1 MPGTASVPAIAGW
14 TCDVSVVAACADAS
28 SVGMSSTT
36 FTTSASATSSA
47 TSCAGPDENDSSR
60 VFEDVMSEDSTGAP
74 IGAVLAARASR
85 GVVDGA
91 LVVSGVGE
99 PVPLLAGRAGAGDVG
114 STCSST
120 TLLGASVACAGVA
133 RGCGWLG
140 VHDFEDPRAPIPTQL
155 TVAGLFSGYVCLN
168 SPGAS
173 GLVSMWPSVS
183 IICLISS
190 MLLRLFSSRPLNSAR
205 CARYS
210 DSLTSP
216 V

>member
-1 MPGTASVPAIAGW
+1 MPGTASVPGIAGW
-14 TCDVSVVAACADAS
+14 TCDVSVVATCADAS
-28 SVGMSSTT
+28 SVGISSTT
-36 FTTSASATSSA
+36 LTTSASATSSA
-47 TSCAGPDENDSSR
+47 TSCDGAKLNDSSR
-60 VFEDVMSEDSTGAP
+60 VLEDAMSDDATGALT
-74 IGAVLAARASR
+74 GAVLAARAFS

-91 LVVSGVGE
+91 LVVSGVRE
-99 PVPLLAGRAGAGDVG
+99 SVPLLCGRAGTGAG
-114 STCSST
+114 SACSSP
-120 TLLGASVACAGVA
+120 TLLGARVACAGVA

-155 TVAGLFSGYVCLN
+155 TVAGLFSAYVCLN

-205 CARYS
+205 
-210 DSLTSP
+210 
-216 V
+216 

>member
-1 MPGTASVPAIAGW
+1 MPGTASVPGIAGW
-14 TCDVSVVAACADAS
+14 TCEVSVVATCADAS
-28 SVGMSSTT
+28 SVGISSTT
-36 FTTSASATSSA
+36 LTTSASATSSA
-47 TSCAGPDENDSSR
+47 TSCAGPVMNDSSR
-60 VFEDVMSEDSTGAP
+60 VEDEMSDDCVGAL
-74 IGAVLAARASR
+74 IGAVLAARASS

-99 PVPLLAGRAGAGDVG
+99 SVPLLCGRAG
-114 STCSST
+114 
-120 TLLGASVACAGVA
+120 LGARVACAGVA

-155 TVAGLFSGYVCLN
+155 TVAGLFSAYVCLN

-205 CARYS
+205 
-210 DSLTSP
+210 
-216 V
+216 

>member
-60 VFEDVMSEDSTGAP
+60 VYEDVMSEDSTGAP
-74 IGAVLAARASR
+74 IGAVLAARAFS

-99 PVPLLAGRAGAGDVG
+99 SVPLLCGRAGAGAG
-114 STCSST
+114 SACSST
-120 TLLGASVACAGVA
+120 TLLGARVACAGVA

-155 TVAGLFSGYVCLN
+155 TVAGLFSAYVCLN

-205 CARYS
+205 
-210 DSLTSP
+210 
-216 V
+216 

>member
-1 MPGTASVPAIAGW
+1 MPGTASVPGIAGW
-14 TCDVSVVAACADAS
+14 TCDVSVVATCADAS

-36 FTTSASATSSA
+36 LTTSASATSSA

-74 IGAVLAARASR
+74 IGAVLAERAFN

-99 PVPLLAGRAGAGDVG
+99 PVPLLCGRAGTGAG
-114 STCSST
+114 SACSST
-120 TLLGASVACAGVA
+120 TLLGARVACAGVA

-173 GLVSMWPSVS
+173 GLVSMWPSLS

-190 MLLRLFSSRPLNSAR
+190 MLLRLFPSRPLNSAR
-205 CARYS
+205 
-210 DSLTSP
+210 
-216 V
+216 

>member
-1 MPGTASVPAIAGW
+1 MPGTASVPGIAGW
-14 TCDVSVVAACADAS
+14 TCAVSVVVTCADAS
-28 SVGMSSTT
+28 SAGISSTT
-36 FTTSASATSSA
+36 LTTSASATSSA
-47 TSCAGPDENDSSR
+47 TSCDGAMLNDSSR
-60 VFEDVMSEDSTGAP
+60 GFEDAMSDDATGALT
-74 IGAVLAARASR
+74 GAVLAARASR

-120 TLLGASVACAGVA
+120 TLLGASVACAGVS

-173 GLVSMWPSVS
+173 GLVSMWLSVS
-183 IICLISS
+183 IISLISS
-190 MLLRLFSSRPLNSAR
+190 MLLRLF
-205 CARYS
+205 
-210 DSLTSP
+210 
-216 V
+216 